1 MKKINASDI
10 LFLIFSVIFL
20 LTLVFKDS
28 TLFQYIGIGIMAL
41 WLILFVSKLLVIVK
55 ADKE

>member
-10 LFLIFSVIFL
+10 LFLIFAVIFL

-28 TLFQYIGIGIMAL
+28 SLFQYIGIGIMAL

>member
-55 ADKE
+55 ANKE

>member
-10 LFLIFSVIFL
+10 LFLIFAVVFL
-20 LTLVFKDS
+20 LNLVFKDS
-28 TLFQYIGIGIMAL
+28 TLFQYIGIGVMAL

>member
-28 TLFQYIGIGIMAL
+28 TLFQYIGIGVMAL

>member
-20 LTLVFKDS
+20 LTLVFKES